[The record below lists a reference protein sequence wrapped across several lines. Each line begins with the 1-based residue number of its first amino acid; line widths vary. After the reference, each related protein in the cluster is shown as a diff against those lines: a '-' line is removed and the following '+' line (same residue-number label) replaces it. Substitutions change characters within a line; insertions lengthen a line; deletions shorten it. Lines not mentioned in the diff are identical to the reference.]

1 MIHPDVEDHRMLGVC
16 VKIWHQTVENAIREQ
31 SNETRARLWRDH
43 TLKKI
48 AESMEEV
55 DKIRRDAEGKY
66 GRP

>member
-1 MIHPDVEDHRMLGVC
+1 MLGVC

-55 DKIRRDAEGKY
+55 DKIRRDAEEKY